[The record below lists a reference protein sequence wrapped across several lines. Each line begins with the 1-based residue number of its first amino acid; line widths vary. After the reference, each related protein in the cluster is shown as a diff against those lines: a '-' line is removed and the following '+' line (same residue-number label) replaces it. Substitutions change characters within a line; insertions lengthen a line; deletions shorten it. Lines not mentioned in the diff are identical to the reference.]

1 MTKAMS
7 KRVLIAGESWMTT
20 STHVKGVDEFTV
32 HSYVEG
38 VGPLRDALTSRG
50 HDVVHLPAHLV
61 PTQFPGTAHAMSA
74 YDVVILSDIGANSLQ
89 LSPQVFERFTPG
101 QDRLVVLR
109 DWVAGGGG
117 LMMIG
122 GYLSFSGFQA
132 RAAFR
137 QTALAAVLPVTM
149 LAEDDRVE
157 TPAGSAP
164 VVVVPTHPALGG
176 CDETWP
182 ALLGYNRVV
191 AKTSA
196 EVLATINGDPLVAVD
211 EFGDGRCA
219 VFTSD
224 CSPHWAP
231 PAFCEDW
238 ADYATLFSGLV
249 SWSAGA

>member
-1 MTKAMS
+1 
-7 KRVLIAGESWMTT
+7 MTT

-50 HDVVHLPAHLV
+50 HQVVHLPAHLV
-61 PTQFPGTAHAMSA
+61 PTQFPDTAEALSE

-89 LSPQVFERFTPG
+89 LSPQVFERFQPG
-101 QDRLVVLR
+101 RDRLAVLR
-109 DWVAGGGG
+109 TWVAGGGG

-149 LAEDDRVE
+149 LGEDDRVE
-157 TPAGSAP
+157 TPAGTAP
-164 VVVVPTHPALGG
+164 VVVEPAHPALGG
-176 CDETWP
+176 CGDAWP
-182 ALLGYNRVV
+182 SLFGHNRVV
-191 AKTSA
+191 AKEGA
-196 EVLATINGDPLVAVD
+196 QVLATIDGDPLVALD
-211 EFGDGRCA
+211 AYHGGRCA

-238 ADYATLFSGLV
+238 SGYADLFSGLV

>member
-1 MTKAMS
+1 MTS
-7 KRVLIAGESWMTT
+7 

-50 HDVVHLPAHLV
+50 HEVVHMPAHLV
-61 PTQFPGTAHAMSA
+61 PTQFPGNADALA
-74 YDVVILSDIGANSLQ
+74 EYDAVILSDIGANSIQ
-89 LSPQVFERFTPG
+89 LAPNVFDRFQAG
-101 QDRLVVLR
+101 EDRLVALR
-109 DWVAGGGG
+109 NWVEAGGA

-132 RAAFR
+132 RGAFR
-137 QTALAAVLPVTM
+137 QTALADVLPVTM

-157 TPAGSAP
+157 TPGGMIP
-164 VVVVPTHPALGG
+164 VVNDSSHPSLGG
-176 CDETWP
+176 SGEEWP

-191 AKTSA
+191 AKGGVA
-196 EVLATINGDPLVAVD
+196 VPATINGDPLVAAGT
-211 EFGDGRCA
+211 FGKGRSV

-231 PAFCEDW
+231 PQFCEQWPGYTD
-238 ADYATLFSGLV
+238 LFDGLITWV
-249 SWSAGA
+249 CGE